1 MIRRRA
7 AYAAFTFVCLA
18 SVAAPRPAAARD
30 FAAPALAGDRAVP
43 GQMVEDPPQYGLFY
57 DAPEPSFYT
66 GFAPRA
72 QDPKR
77 LHIHLGRG
85 DQLRVTLVL
94 SDQVLRDYARDLRER
109 DQTYRSLVDGGRLVL
124 TQNRAFED
132 FEETLRDVD
141 LGRLVAEEP
150 SLSPDALRARNLA
163 LLERLNPGRVFHI
176 RIPVHAAVARW
187 LGELRPADRVH
198 MDTDRRLELL
208 NALLPTRLWLSELP
222 AGAAAALDDLVRHAP
237 PDTADASA
245 AAIDALA
252 PAYTALLARVSD
264 DRYPARDGMLT
275 FDEFTAIYPVGTVA
289 AYTTWHG
296 RQIPEYPTPGRRAFT
311 THQRTLTADHV
322 PVDDSYSYSPWLPY
336 MHVGPTMHNAIHTPW
351 WKMTPADAK
360 FLPAVWRDVTRGSRD
375 GAPFSHLRLLSRG
388 PMSHGCT
395 HLNTGHIAELRQ
407 ILPADSERLYDVD
420 VFLAKSDL
428 YDVFDI
434 DGDLQPEV
442 MGVRYF
448 IAYSLINGKPDRLRV
463 KNERRA
469 YYDWLYGGDLSFE
482 NDQGV
487 FHDVRD
493 CRFVGR
499 DAEEGR
505 QYGRLLLR
513 EADYQPETVQF
524 YRMVDIPFAREL
536 RKVGVT
542 YPGTELFVGHE
553 ARREAALHASAER
566 GER

>member
-1 MIRRRA
+1 MRRFQVASPRTRA
-7 AYAAFTFVCLA
+7 AATTLIAAAFAASTLA
-18 SVAAPRPAAARD
+18 ASPAGAALEASDTTWDGSV
-30 FAAPALAGDRAVP
+30 
-43 GQMVEDPPQYGLFY
+43 PPQGVYFHWY
-57 DAPEPSFYT
+57 EPSFYA
-66 GFAPRA
+66 GFAPRT
-72 QDPKR
+72 QDPSR
-77 LHIHLGRG
+77 LHIQLSRG
-85 DQLRVTLVL
+85 NQVRVTLVL
-94 SDQVLRDYARDLRER
+94 GDAELDNYLGDLQQRRAITQEMIDAKAIELTTNREW
-109 DQTYRSLVDGGRLVL
+109 
-124 TQNRAFED
+124 
-132 FEETLRDVD
+132 
-141 LGRLVAEEP
+141 
-150 SLSPDALRARNLA
+150 
-163 LLERLNPGRVFHI
+163 ERFTKR
-176 RIPVHAAVARW
+176 
-187 LGELRPADRVH
+187 
-198 MDTDRRLELL
+198 
-208 NALLPTRLWLSELP
+208 
-222 AGAAAALDDLVRHAP
+222 LDDAGV
-237 PDTADASA
+237 A
-245 AAIDALA
+245 AAIAAKGSPEAYRAKSLEIMRTLNPERVHTIKMPLDAVAARWHAVLSGDLGDADARLDAANAALPGRIYLTDLGGVDAALA
-252 PAYTALLARVSD
+252 KAIDAAHAGKPDAPAFRAAAQAFIEQATGGHYRVV
-264 DRYPARDGMLT
+264 DGAVVAN
-275 FDEFTAIYPVGTVA
+275 EFTAIYPAGTIEGTTTYKGEKLPDFGVTGVWPLIRRTTGRGIVGMVD
-289 AYTTWHG
+289 YLS
-296 RQIPEYPTPGRRAFT
+296 PNPGYGFIT
-311 THQRTLTADHV
+311 M
-322 PVDDSYSYSPWLPY
+322 LPY
-336 MHVGPTMHNAIHTPW
+336 QFAGGITYNAFHNAGVRCQLDSTPFLPSAWRRVTGERSGKPYQNLWIVARGPT
-351 WKMTPADAK
+351 
-360 FLPAVWRDVTRGSRD
+360 
-375 GAPFSHLRLLSRG
+375 
-388 PMSHGCT
+388 SHGCT
-395 HLNTGHIAELRQ
+395 RLPSGHMSELRQ
-407 ILPADSERLYDVD
+407 IVPSESDTLTHVQTFRNLPGC
-420 VFLAKSDL
+420 